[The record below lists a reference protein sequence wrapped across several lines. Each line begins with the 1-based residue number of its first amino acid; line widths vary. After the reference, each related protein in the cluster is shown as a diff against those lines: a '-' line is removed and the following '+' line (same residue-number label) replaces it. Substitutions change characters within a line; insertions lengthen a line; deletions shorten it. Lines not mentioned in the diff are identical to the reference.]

1 MDTAVDIGF
10 ELKMSSKKDYMDN
23 FDQKLDIVFDLV
35 DLPNLSLF
43 EIVENIKAL
52 TFSVDSDLVQIIIQ
66 KKLDYIVSDPACS
79 CCGTKMH
86 KKYTRKKE
94 VETTIGSMTFNCPYM
109 SCPKCKSHHAPYED
123 ILNLRPG
130 KYQYDVQKVAALL
143 SSKDTYEESADMLN
157 EIYRFG
163 ISPDTVHNLASEV
176 ASRVEMIEI
185 IPSSDEIRKIVEKI
199 SDGQHRKPIFV
210 FAADGAM
217 APIRTEEKGAANC
230 WKEVKGIRGYLLDKK
245 QIVHLFSWHQIC
257 DKASFA
263 QYLQRIKEQGL
274 IPLDK
279 VRLCFIGDG
288 AGWIWDTVQ
297 SLFPDCRQVLDYFH
311 CSQHLHDFAQVH
323 FGQNAQAKEW
333 VEQTKVRLFHNNVTG
348 VLISLNNLKCRT
360 AEAQQA
366 RTKLV
371 GYLKGNKARIGYGK
385 LRRGGYPLGSGAIE
399 SANKFICHVRLKRSG
414 AWWKIDNANNV
425 LKLRCAKYN
434 SKFDDIFERHEAVNR
449 KQSQHSAV
457 TLKRIK

>member
-1 MDTAVDIGF
+1 MNTAIDIGL
-10 ELKMSSKKDYMDN
+10 ELKMSSKKDYIEN
-23 FDQKLDIVFDLV
+23 FDQKFDAVFDV
-35 DLPNLSLF
+35 IDLPNLSLF
-43 EIVENIKAL
+43 EIIENIKSL

-66 KKLDYIVSDPACS
+66 KKLDYIVSEPLCS
-79 CCGTKMH
+79 CCVSRLH

-94 VETTIGSMTFNCPYM
+94 IETTIGSMSFDCPYLF
-109 SCPKCKSHHAPYED
+109 CPQCKAYHTPYED

-163 ISPDTVHNLASEV
+163 ISPDTVHHLAGEV
-176 ASRVEMIEI
+176 ASRVNMVEI
-185 IPSSDEIRKIVEKI
+185 IPSSDEIRNIVEQI
-199 SDGQHRKPIFV
+199 SSKQHRKPIFV

-217 APIRTEEKGAANC
+217 APIRAEEKGVANC

-245 QIVHLFSWHQIC
+245 QIVHLFSWHQIS
-257 DKASFA
+257 DKAEFA
-263 QYLQRIKEQGL
+263 SYLQYIKEQRL

-297 SLFPDCRQVLDYFH
+297 AVFPDCRQVLDYFH
-311 CSQHLHDFAQVH
+311 CAQHLHDFAHIQ
-323 FGQNAQAKEW
+323 FGQNTQAREW
-333 VEQTKVRLFHNNVTG
+333 VEQAKVRLFHNNIAG
-348 VLISLNNLKCRT
+348 VLIGLGNLKCRT
-360 AEAQQA
+360 AEAQKA

-371 GYLKGNKARIGYGK
+371 GYLKGNKARIDYGK

-399 SANKFICHVRLKRSG
+399 SANKFICHMRLKRSG

-434 SKFDDIFERHEAVNR
+434 AKFDDVFEMHEAVSR
-449 KQSQHSAV
+449 KQPHYSAV

>member
-1 MDTAVDIGF
+1 MNTAIDIGF
-10 ELKMSSKKDYMDN
+10 GLRMSSKNDYIDN
-23 FDQKLDIVFDLV
+23 FDQKFDVIFDLI
-35 DLPNLSLF
+35 DLPNISLF
-43 EIVENIKAL
+43 EIVEKIKSL
-52 TFSVDSDLVQIIIQ
+52 KFSVDPELVRIIIQ
-66 KKLDYIVSDPACS
+66 KKLDYIVSEPACS
-79 CCGTKMH
+79 CCGRKMH
-86 KKYTRKKE
+86 KKYTNKKE
-94 VETTIGSMTFNCPYM
+94 VVTTIGSMTFDCPYLY
-109 SCPKCKSHHAPYED
+109 CPQCKSHHTPYED

-130 KYQYDVQKVAALL
+130 KYQYDVQKVTALL

-163 ISPDTVHNLASEV
+163 ISPDTVHKLASEV

-185 IPSSDEIRKIVEKI
+185 IPSPDEVRKIVEQI
-199 SDGQHRKPIFV
+199 SAKQHRKPIFV

-230 WKEVKGIRGYLLDKK
+230 WKEVKGIRAYLLDKK
-245 QIVHLFSWHQIC
+245 QIVHLFSWHQIS
-257 DKASFA
+257 DKAEFGG
-263 QYLQRIKEQGL
+263 YLQHIKEQGL

-288 AGWIWDTVQ
+288 AGWICDTVQ
-297 SLFPDCRQVLDYFH
+297 SIFPDCRQVLDYFH
-311 CSQHLHDFAQVH
+311 CAQHLHDFAHIH
-323 FGQNAQAKEW
+323 FDQNAQAKEW
-333 VEQTKVRLFHNNVTG
+333 VEQAKVRLFHNNITG
-348 VLISLNNLKCRT
+348 VFISLNNLKCRN
-360 AEAQQA
+360 AEAEQA

-371 GYLKGNKARIGYGK
+371 RYLKSNKTRIGYGK

-434 SKFDDIFERHEAVNR
+434 AKFDDVFEIHETHNR
-449 KQSQHSAV
+449 KQPQNSTV

>member
-1 MDTAVDIGF
+1 MNTAVNIGS

-23 FDQKLDIVFDLV
+23 FDQKFDAIFDAI

-43 EIVENIKAL
+43 EIIENIKSL
-52 TFSVDSDLVQIIIQ
+52 TFSVDADLVQIIIQ
-66 KKLDYIVSDPACS
+66 KKLDYIVSEPICS
-79 CCGTKMH
+79 RCGSRMH
-86 KKYTRKKE
+86 KKYTRRKE
-94 VETTIGSMTFNCPYM
+94 VETTIGSMSFACPYLL
-109 SCPKCKSHHAPYED
+109 CPKCKSHHAPCED
-123 ILNLRPG
+123 ILNLRSG

-163 ISPDTVHNLASEV
+163 ISPDTVHNLAGEI
-176 ASRVEMIEI
+176 ASRVEMVEI
-185 IPSSDEIRKIVEKI
+185 IPTPEEVQKIVEQI
-199 SDGQHRKPIFV
+199 SAKQRRRPIFV
-210 FAADGAM
+210 VAADGAM

-230 WKEVKGIRGYLLDKK
+230 WKEVKGIRGYLLDNK
-245 QIVHLFSWHQIC
+245 QIVHLFSWHQIS
-257 DKASFA
+257 DKTEFVS
-263 QYLQRIKEQGL
+263 YLQHVKEQGL

-297 SLFPDCRQVLDYFH
+297 SVFPACRQVLDYFH
-311 CSQHLHDFAQVH
+311 CAQHLHDFAHIH

-333 VEQTKVRLFHNNVTG
+333 VEQAKVRLFHNNTKG
-348 VLISLNNLKCRT
+348 VFISLNNLKCRT
-360 AEAQQA
+360 PEAQKA
-366 RTKLV
+366 RATLV
-371 GYLKGNKARIGYGK
+371 GYLKSNKARIDYGK

-414 AWWKIDNANNV
+414 AWWKVDNANNV

-434 SKFDDIFERHEAVNR
+434 AKFDDVFGVHEAANR
-449 KQSQHSAV
+449 KQPECSAV